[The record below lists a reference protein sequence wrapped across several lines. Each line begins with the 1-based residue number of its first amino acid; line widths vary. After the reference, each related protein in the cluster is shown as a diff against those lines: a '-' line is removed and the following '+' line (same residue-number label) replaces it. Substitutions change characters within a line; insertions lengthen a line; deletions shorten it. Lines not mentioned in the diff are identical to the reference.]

1 MSTEDQYWRVE
12 SEFAEKY
19 SSSLDRQ
26 LFCDKP
32 LLDILG
38 DVSEKTV
45 LDIGCGNGHITREIA
60 KRAGKV
66 IGIDISPEMLEQA
79 RRLYE
84 DVDNLQ
90 FLSAS
95 AGQLPFPNEVFDAT
109 FCSMTII
116 TFPSVE
122 MLKGM
127 FKEAARV
134 LKPGGILAIS
144 WSNIHALDE
153 KSKFRWTDWEQGQMR
168 QNLIPG
174 EALTR
179 KFLNKDSQLLEVVN
193 YYWPP
198 DTLINIASRYQLAH
212 KITLEPKASKQE
224 LEQYHEELD
233 PTLGTTSFFMVIA
246 FNKEF

>member
-95 AGQLPFPNEVFDAT
+95 ADNFLSQMKYL
-109 FCSMTII
+109 MRH
-116 TFPSVE
+116 SV
-122 MLKGM
+122 
-127 FKEAARV
+127 A
-134 LKPGGILAIS
+134 
-144 WSNIHALDE
+144 
-153 KSKFRWTDWEQGQMR
+153 
-168 QNLIPG
+168 
-174 EALTR
+174 
-179 KFLNKDSQLLEVVN
+179 
-193 YYWPP
+193 
-198 DTLINIASRYQLAH
+198 
-212 KITLEPKASKQE
+212 
-224 LEQYHEELD
+224 
-233 PTLGTTSFFMVIA
+233 
-246 FNKEF
+246 